1 MMLRT
6 SRRKVRKKKSEF
18 TCEDCQFST
27 QRKSCWSNHIKS
39 KKHLA
44 NTVSKKVDVPPPGP
58 SKVNKKRKV
67 TENQTDVQANKRKKS
82 DSPPPK
88 QRVSHVSRKSEAD
101 EANRYEKRNR
111 SSKVTI

>member
-6 SRRKVRKKKSEF
+6 SRRKVRKKKAEF

-67 TENQTDVQANKRKKS
+67 TENQTDVKANKRKKS

-88 QRVSHVSRKSEAD
+88 QRVSHVSSEAD

-111 SSKVTI
+111 SSKVT